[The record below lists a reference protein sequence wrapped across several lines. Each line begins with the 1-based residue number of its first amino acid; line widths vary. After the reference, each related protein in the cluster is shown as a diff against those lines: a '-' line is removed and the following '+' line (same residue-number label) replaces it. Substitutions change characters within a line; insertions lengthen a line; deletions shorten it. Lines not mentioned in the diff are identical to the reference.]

1 MAISEDL
8 RSVQAMLGSP
18 AMASQD
24 ERQASILR
32 LACDNLRA
40 MAEQVEALE
49 ELPLTASAGAM
60 PGMSPLFGQDSARCQ
75 APLQ

>member
-24 ERQASILR
+24 ERQASLLR

-40 MAEQVEALE
+40 LAEQVEALDF
-49 ELPLTASAGAM
+49 LDAAQTRLVN
-60 PGMSPLFGQDSARCQ
+60 SPAYGL
-75 APLQ
+75 